1 MSPNTGFVAAVVV
14 VVTGAGVVGGLVDL
28 AVVVEV
34 SGLAVELLVLGA
46 ADGLGLAVTG
56 IKVKAGMLLMAFK
69 VLWLTVVG
77 ARVDFCLKPLR
88 HVPETLFVKPST
100 LILKIA
106 I

>member
-1 MSPNTGFVAAVVV
+1 MTEIDDIWTLDSEGRIILRPTENAWPI
-14 VVTGAGVVGGLVDL
+14 L
-28 AVVVEV
+28 AR
-34 SGLAVELLVLGA
+34 SLWSDAQLGA

-56 IKVKAGMLLMAFK
+56 IKVNAGMLLMAFK

>member
-1 MSPNTGFVAAVVV
+1 M
-14 VVTGAGVVGGLVDL
+14 TGAGVVGGLVGL

-46 ADGLGLAVTG
+46 AGGLGLAVTG
-56 IKVKAGMLLMAFK
+56 IKVNAGMLLMAFK

-88 HVPETLFVKPST
+88 HVPETLLLKPST

>member
-46 ADGLGLAVTG
+46 ADGLGLAVAG
-56 IKVKAGMLLMAFK
+56 IKVKAGMLLMAPK
-69 VLWLTVVG
+69 YSG
-77 ARVDFCLKPLR
+77 
-88 HVPETLFVKPST
+88 
-100 LILKIA
+100 
-106 I
+106 